1 MNQSNVVEKNSI
13 NGKNARPK
21 KELFIIVL
29 FIVLAIIFI
38 TLGITIYNK
47 TSPKNVFNSTLKN
60 INNNIND
67 ALLFERNKTNL
78 SNNYKIES
86 DIKIDISS
94 TEPISKEYTID
105 QNNLFNTNITNS
117 TNKLTYIHSLKD
129 KKLFLNFNSN
139 INEQNIINYKYLIEN
154 STKYRYLNN
163 FKEDYINYGNANYFE
178 TVSEDDSNLKNYNYI
193 TNKFIDYF
201 TNNLDKDKF
210 NIEKV
215 TTYIDN
221 DREALNK
228 ISYYFNNKELTTV
241 LNKVKKDLKKDEDTN
256 TLLNNLNPNIL
267 DENIQKD
274 ILKKKESI
282 TMSIYSDMFY
292 KIKKIELTYQ
302 NENYEKIYSIVPK
315 EDKVIISV
323 IENTKLLRKY
333 TITNNDKKYN
343 ISIENSKGTNEGTFE
358 FINNEKE
365 TSLIGSTQS
374 DNQKYDVT
382 LDRKISNIKAN
393 KSYTSTITFSYQK
406 TNTETTEKEKN
417 IYITINSNITND
429 HKINEEVINTVLLS
443 SLNEDEKNRMDNI
456 IKEITER
463 YMVVMTDG

>member
-60 INNNIND
+60 INNNINN

-178 TVSEDDSNLKNYNYI
+178 TVSEDNSNLKNYNYI
-193 TNKFIDYF
+193 ANKFIDYF

-282 TMSIYSDMFY
+282 TMSIYNDMFY
-292 KIKKIELTYQ
+292 KIKKVELTYQ

>member
-1 MNQSNVVEKNSI
+1 MNQSNVVEKKSI
-13 NGKNARPK
+13 NGKNTRPK

-60 INNNIND
+60 INKNIND
-67 ALLFERNKTNL
+67 AIIFERNKTNL

-129 KKLFLNFNSN
+129 KKLFINFNSN

-178 TVSEDDSNLKNYNYI
+178 TISEDDSKLKNYEYI
-193 TNKFIDYF
+193 TNNFIDYF
-201 TNNLDKDKF
+201 TNNLDKEKF

-215 TTYIDN
+215 NTYIDN
-221 DREALNK
+221 DRETLNK

-241 LNKVKKDLKKDEDTN
+241 LNKVKQDLKKDEDTN

-267 DENIQKD
+267 DENIKED
-274 ILKKKESI
+274 LLKKKESI
-282 TMSIYSDMFY
+282 TLSIYSDMFY

-315 EDKVIISV
+315 EDKVIISIV
-323 IENTKLLRKY
+323 ENTKLLRKY
-333 TITNNDKKYN
+333 TITNNGKKYN
-343 ISIENSKGTNEGTFE
+343 ISIENSKGANEGTFE

-374 DNQKYDVT
+374 DNQKYDIT
-382 LDRKISNIKAN
+382 LDRKITNIKAN

-417 IYITINSNITND
+417 IYITINSNVTND

-456 IKEITER
+456 IKELTER

>member
-1 MNQSNVVEKNSI
+1 MNQSNVVEKKSI
-13 NGKNARPK
+13 NGKNTRPK

-129 KKLFLNFNSN
+129 KKLFINFNSN

-178 TVSEDDSNLKNYNYI
+178 TVSEDDSNLKNYDYI

-221 DREALNK
+221 DRETLNK

-315 EDKVIISV
+315 EDKVIILV
-323 IENTKLLRKY
+323 VENTKLLRKY

-374 DNQKYDVT
+374 DNLKYDVT

>member
-1 MNQSNVVEKNSI
+1 M
-13 NGKNARPK
+13 
-21 KELFIIVL
+21 
-29 FIVLAIIFI
+29 
-38 TLGITIYNK
+38 
-47 TSPKNVFNSTLKN
+47 
-60 INNNIND
+60 
-67 ALLFERNKTNL
+67 
-78 SNNYKIES
+78 
-86 DIKIDISS
+86 
-94 TEPISKEYTID
+94 
-105 QNNLFNTNITNS
+105 
-117 TNKLTYIHSLKD
+117 
-129 KKLFLNFNSN
+129 
-139 INEQNIINYKYLIEN
+139 
-154 STKYRYLNN
+154 
-163 FKEDYINYGNANYFE
+163 
-178 TVSEDDSNLKNYNYI
+178 
-193 TNKFIDYF
+193 
-201 TNNLDKDKF
+201 
-210 NIEKV
+210 
-215 TTYIDN
+215 
-221 DREALNK
+221 
-228 ISYYFNNKELTTV
+228 
-241 LNKVKKDLKKDEDTN
+241 KKDEDTN

-282 TMSIYSDMFY
+282 TISIYSDMFY

-323 IENTKLLRKY
+323 VENTKLLRKY

-374 DNQKYDVT
+374 DNQKYDIT

-417 IYITINSNITND
+417 IYITINSSITND

-463 YMVVMTDG
+463 YMVVITDG